1 MSLVESVTTCT
12 AIWITPLHTQSIR
25 LALPS
30 AYNPAMRTVQL
41 APSILTADFG
51 RLADEVRAAEA
62 GGADLLHLDVM
73 DGRFVPNITFGHALV
88 EALRKVTS
96 LPFDI
101 HLMVAEPERQVGF
114 FTEAATTVNVHIEAT
129 DHVNRVLDSIRKGG
143 AEAGVCLNP
152 GTPLAAIEESLG
164 ETDQVMVMTIN
175 PGWGGQKLIPAQLEK
190 VRRLR
195 SLLDEGGH
203 AARIEIDGGVKVEN
217 AATCAAAGA
226 DVLVCGSSVYN
237 DGSSVAENLASLRAA
252 VEAGS

>member
-1 MSLVESVTTCT
+1 MDHS
-12 AIWITPLHTQSIR
+12 PTQSEYTRQGLR

-30 AYNPAMRTVQL
+30 AYNPAMRSVQL

-51 RLADEVRAAEA
+51 RLAEEVRAAEE

-88 EALRKVTS
+88 EALRNVTS

-114 FTEAATTVNVHIEAT
+114 YTEAAATVNVHIET
-129 DHVNRVLDSIRKGG
+129 THHINRVLDLIRRGG

-152 GTPLAAIEESLG
+152 GTPLAAIEESLP
-164 ETDQVMVMTIN
+164 EANQVMVMTIN
-175 PGWGGQKLIPAQLEK
+175 PGWGGQTLIPSQLEK
-190 VRRLR
+190 VARLR
-195 SLLDEGGH
+195 ALLDEGGH
-203 AARIEIDGGVKVEN
+203 GARIEIDGGVKVEN
-217 AATCAAAGA
+217 AAACAAAGA

-237 DGSSVAENLASLRAA
+237 DRSSVAENLASLRAA
-252 VEAGS
+252 LAAGS

>member
-1 MSLVESVTTCT
+1 
-12 AIWITPLHTQSIR
+12 
-25 LALPS
+25 
-30 AYNPAMRTVQL
+30 MRTVQL

-88 EALRKVTS
+88 EALRKATS

-164 ETDQVMVMTIN
+164 EADQVMVMTIN

-195 SLLDEGGH
+195 TLLDEDGH

-237 DGSSVAENLASLRAA
+237 DRSSVAENLASLRAA

>member
-1 MSLVESVTTCT
+1 
-12 AIWITPLHTQSIR
+12 
-25 LALPS
+25 
-30 AYNPAMRTVQL
+30 MRTVQL

-88 EALRKVTS
+88 EALRKATS

-114 FTEAATTVNVHIEAT
+114 FTEAASTVNVHIEAT

-164 ETDQVMVMTIN
+164 EADQVMVMTIN

-203 AARIEIDGGVKVEN
+203 RARIEIDGGVKVEN

-226 DVLVCGSSVYN
+226 DALVCGSSVYN
-237 DGSSVAENLASLRAA
+237 DRSSVAENLASLRAA

>member
-1 MSLVESVTTCT
+1 
-12 AIWITPLHTQSIR
+12 
-25 LALPS
+25 
-30 AYNPAMRTVQL
+30 MRTVQL

-73 DGRFVPNITFGHALV
+73 DGRFVPNITFGHGLV
-88 EALRKVTS
+88 EALRNVTS

-101 HLMVAEPERQVGF
+101 HLMVVEPERQVGF

-129 DHVNRVLDSIRKGG
+129 DHINRVLDSIRKGG

-164 ETDQVMVMTIN
+164 EADQVMVMTIN

-195 SLLDEGGH
+195 TLLDEGGH

-217 AATCAAAGA
+217 AATCAVAGA

-237 DGSSVAENLASLRAA
+237 DRSSVAENLASLRAA